1 MKKKIFS
8 CIMAIVMFLIMSF
21 SVYAKTDDE
30 LKASNE
36 IEFFVTAEDGSWWS
50 VTCPANGIIIGNKY
64 LNEIIEGIQLSGIR
78 VDKVSEF
85 RYQLIPETQE
95 QKDLICGYKTADDEL
110 YNITG
115 VRQIH
120 KLQAFLQDVD
130 SPTARERIAEEQRQ
144 KEEQKQADRTKL
156 GESSINRWANIISS
170 YIYDNGDNTFNVIDY
185 NYKSIT
191 VSTYDSNTYKLIDT
205 KSIPFEL
212 EKFGGFYS
220 GEKYNYIVFGQNNNE
235 EYNNKEVIRIV
246 KYDKNFNRIAQTSV
260 SDCYT
265 TEPFNAGTLRMC
277 ENDNKLF
284 IHTSRTRYLTDDG
297 LHHQSQLTIIL
308 DTDKMTVENF
318 LGDFQENHVSHSFN
332 QFVIHDGDNFVLLD
346 HGDAYPR
353 SIVLNKYE
361 GINPEKWLSEY
372 YGRQVLKYT
381 ATDLFEIPG
390 AVGANYTGVTVGG
403 FEFSNDNYLVAI
415 NKTDHSKVTEYTS
428 YEMKGLDYDERDIVL
443 LVSGKNNTD
452 TSKVKQVRLTNYIG
466 KQQLGSKPYLVKL
479 SNDRFLVLWEELEYI
494 TPTTR
499 DGNKVTYVTTQGSST
514 LTEIYDY
521 GPTKCTSKGVKYVQ
535 VNGNG
540 EIISDI
546 RSRNDITLSSDCQPT
561 LIGNNLMWYIDGTD
575 ERKFHKLDL
584 DSDLI
589 TVQIDGNY
597 VDFDQS
603 PVIIDGRT
611 LVPLRAIFEALGA
624 TVEWN
629 GDTKTVTSKKGSTSI
644 SLSIDSNTMYKNG
657 KAVTLDVP
665 SQLINDST
673 LVPVRAIAE
682 AFNCSVNW
690 NNDTKTVTIAD

>member
-235 EYNNKEVIRIV
+235 EDNNKEVIRIV

-332 QFVIHDGDNFVLLD
+332 QFAIYDGDNFVLLD
-346 HGDAYPR
+346 VGDAYPR
-353 SIVLNKYE
+353 SVVLNKYE

-372 YGRQVLKYT
+372 YGRTVLKYT
-381 ATDLFEIPG
+381 PVNLFEIPG
-390 AVGANYTGVTVGG
+390 KVGANCTGVMVGG
-403 FEFSNDNYLVAI
+403 FEYSDNNYLVAM

-443 LVSGKNNTD
+443 LVSGKNNTE

-466 KQQLGSKPYLVKL
+466 KQQFGSKPYLVKL
-479 SNDRFLVLWEELEYI
+479 SDNRFLVLWEELEYI
-494 TPTTR
+494 TPTKR
-499 DGNKVTYVTTQGSST
+499 DGNKVTYVTTHGSSSFMET
-514 LTEIYDY
+514 SDY
-521 GPTKCTSKGVKYVQ
+521 GPTKCISKGVKYVQ

-546 RSRNDITLSSDCQPT
+546 RTKNDIKLSGDCHPI
-561 LIGNNLMWYIDGTD
+561 LIDNNLTWYIDENG
-575 ERKFHKLDL
+575 ERKFYTLDL
-584 DSDLI
+584 NSALI
-589 TVQIDGNY
+589 TVKINGQLVN
-597 VDFDQS
+597 FDQ
-603 PVIIDGRT
+603 PPIIIDGRT

-624 TVEWN
+624 TVDWN
-629 GDTKTVTSKKGSTSI
+629 GNTQTVTSKKGSTSI
-644 SLSIDSNTMYKNG
+644 SLSIDSNSMYKNG
-657 KAVTLDVP
+657 KSVTLDVP
-665 SQLINDST
+665 AQLINDRT
-673 LVPVRAIAE
+673 LVPARAVAE
-682 AFNCSVNW
+682 AFGCDVDW
-690 NNDTKTVTIAD
+690 DDTTKTITITN

>member
-64 LNEIIEGIQLSGIR
+64 LNEVIEGIQLSGIR
-78 VDKVSEF
+78 VDKVGEY

-95 QKDLICGYKTADDEL
+95 QFDLLCGYETTFD
-110 YNITG
+110 T
-115 VRQIH
+115 QIL
-120 KLQAFLQDVD
+120 KLHSFLRDVE
-130 SPTARERIAEEQRQ
+130 SPTANERIAREKKQTEE
-144 KEEQKQADRTKL
+144 KKQADRTEL
-156 GESSINRWANIISS
+156 GKKSICRWQDVINS
-170 YIYDNGDNTFNVIDY
+170 YIYDNGNNTLNTVDY
-185 NYKSIT
+185 NNKEIT
-191 VSTYDSNTYKLIDT
+191 VSTYNSSDYKLIYT
-205 KSIPFEL
+205 KSVPFEL

-220 GEKYNYIVFGQNNNE
+220 GEKYNYIVFGQNNAE
-235 EYNNKEVIRIV
+235 ESDSKEVIRIV
-246 KYDKNFNRIAQTSV
+246 KYDKDFNRLAQASV
-260 SDCYT
+260 NDCYT
-265 TEPFNAGTLRMC
+265 NSPFDAGTLRMC
-277 ENDNKLF
+277 ENNNKMF

-308 DTDKMTVENF
+308 DTDKMTAENF

-390 AVGANYTGVTVGG
+390 AVGANCTGVTVGG
-403 FEFSNDNYLVAI
+403 FECSNNNYLIAI
-415 NKTDHSKVTEYTS
+415 NSIDHSKVTEYTS
-428 YEMKGLDYDERDIVL
+428 YEMKGLDKDERNIVL
-443 LVSGKNNTD
+443 LVSVKNNTD
-452 TSKVKQVRLTNYIG
+452 TLKVKKVYLTDYIN
-466 KQQLGSKPYLVKL
+466 KNKLGSTPYLVKL
-479 SNDRFLVLWEELEYI
+479 SDDRFLVLWEEFEYTNNYNCI
-494 TPTTR
+494 
-499 DGNKVTYVTTQGSST
+499 DN
-514 LTEIYDY
+514 
-521 GPTKCTSKGVKYVQ
+521 GVKYVQ

-561 LIGNNLMWYIDGTD
+561 VIGNNLIWYIDGTD
-575 ERKFHKLDL
+575 ERKFYKLDL

-611 LVPLRAIFEALGA
+611 LVPLRAIFEVLGA

-682 AFNCSVNW
+682 AFNCNVNW

>member
-64 LNEIIEGIQLSGIR
+64 LNEVIEGIQLSGIR
-78 VDKVSEF
+78 VDKVGEY

-95 QKDLICGYKTADDEL
+95 QFDLLCGYETTFD
-110 YNITG
+110 T
-115 VRQIH
+115 QIL
-120 KLQAFLQDVD
+120 KLHSFLRDVE
-130 SPTARERIAEEQRQ
+130 SPTANERIAREKKQTEE
-144 KEEQKQADRTKL
+144 KKQADRTEL
-156 GESSINRWANIISS
+156 GKKSICRWQDVINS
-170 YIYDNGDNTFNVIDY
+170 YIYDNGNNTFNTVDY
-185 NYKSIT
+185 NNKEIT
-191 VSTYDSNTYKLIDT
+191 VSTYNSSDYKLIYT
-205 KSIPFEL
+205 KSVPFEL

-220 GEKYNYIVFGQNNNE
+220 GEKYNYIVFGQNNAE
-235 EYNNKEVIRIV
+235 ESDSKEVIRIV
-246 KYDKNFNRIAQTSV
+246 KYDKDFNRLAQASV
-260 SDCYT
+260 NDCYT
-265 TEPFNAGTLRMC
+265 NSPFDAGTLRMC
-277 ENDNKLF
+277 ENNNKMF

-308 DTDKMTVENF
+308 DTDKMTAENF

-390 AVGANYTGVTVGG
+390 AVGANCTGVTVGG
-403 FEFSNDNYLVAI
+403 FECSNNNYLIAI
-415 NKTDHSKVTEYTS
+415 NSIDHSKVTEYTS
-428 YEMKGLDYDERDIVL
+428 YEMKGLDKDERNIVL
-443 LVSGKNNTD
+443 LVSVKNNTD
-452 TSKVKQVRLTNYIG
+452 TLKVKKVYLTDYIN
-466 KQQLGSKPYLVKL
+466 KNKLGSTPYLVKL
-479 SNDRFLVLWEELEYI
+479 SDDRFLVLWEEFEYTNNYNCI
-494 TPTTR
+494 
-499 DGNKVTYVTTQGSST
+499 DN
-514 LTEIYDY
+514 
-521 GPTKCTSKGVKYVQ
+521 GVKYVQ

-561 LIGNNLMWYIDGTD
+561 VIGNNLIWYIDGTD
-575 ERKFHKLDL
+575 ERKFYKLDL

-611 LVPLRAIFEALGA
+611 LVPLRAIFEVLGA

-682 AFNCSVNW
+682 AFNCNVNW

>member
-64 LNEIIEGIQLSGIR
+64 LNEVIEGIQLSGIR
-78 VDKVSEF
+78 VDKVGEY

-95 QKDLICGYKTADDEL
+95 QFDLLCGYETTFD
-110 YNITG
+110 T
-115 VRQIH
+115 QIL
-120 KLQAFLQDVD
+120 KLHSFLRDVE
-130 SPTARERIAEEQRQ
+130 SPTANERIAREKKQTEE
-144 KEEQKQADRTKL
+144 KKQADRTEL
-156 GESSINRWANIISS
+156 GKKSICRWQDVINS
-170 YIYDNGDNTFNVIDY
+170 YIYDNGNNTFNTVDY
-185 NYKSIT
+185 NNKEIT
-191 VSTYDSNTYKLIDT
+191 VSTYNSSDYKLIYT
-205 KSIPFEL
+205 KSVPFEL

-220 GEKYNYIVFGQNNNE
+220 GEKYNYIVFGQNNAE
-235 EYNNKEVIRIV
+235 ESDSKEVIRIV
-246 KYDKNFNRIAQTSV
+246 KYDKDFNRLAQASV
-260 SDCYT
+260 NDCYT
-265 TEPFNAGTLRMC
+265 NSPFDAGTLRMC
-277 ENDNKLF
+277 ENNNKMF

-308 DTDKMTVENF
+308 DTDKMTAENF

-390 AVGANYTGVTVGG
+390 AVGANCTGVTVGG
-403 FEFSNDNYLVAI
+403 FECSNNNYLIAI
-415 NKTDHSKVTEYTS
+415 NSIDHSKVTEYTS
-428 YEMKGLDYDERDIVL
+428 YEMKGLDKDERNIVL
-443 LVSGKNNTD
+443 LVSVKNNTD
-452 TSKVKQVRLTNYIG
+452 TLKVKKVYLTDYIN
-466 KQQLGSKPYLVKL
+466 KNKLGSTPYLIKL
-479 SNDRFLVLWEELEYI
+479 SDDRFLVLWEEFEYTNNYNCI
-494 TPTTR
+494 
-499 DGNKVTYVTTQGSST
+499 DN
-514 LTEIYDY
+514 
-521 GPTKCTSKGVKYVQ
+521 GVKYVQ

-561 LIGNNLMWYIDGTD
+561 VIGNNLIWYIDGTD
-575 ERKFHKLDL
+575 ERKFYKLDL

-611 LVPLRAIFEALGA
+611 LVPLRAIFEVLGA

-682 AFNCSVNW
+682 AFNCNVNW

>member
-1 MKKKIFS
+1 
-8 CIMAIVMFLIMSF
+8 MFLIMSF

-64 LNEIIEGIQLSGIR
+64 LNEVIEGIQLSGIR
-78 VDKVSEF
+78 VDKVGEY

-95 QKDLICGYKTADDEL
+95 QFDLLCGYETTFD
-110 YNITG
+110 T
-115 VRQIH
+115 QIL
-120 KLQAFLQDVD
+120 KLHSFLRDVE
-130 SPTARERIAEEQRQ
+130 SPTANERIAREKKQTEE
-144 KEEQKQADRTKL
+144 KKQADRTEL
-156 GESSINRWANIISS
+156 GKKSICRWQDVINS
-170 YIYDNGDNTFNVIDY
+170 YIYDNGNNTFNTVDY
-185 NYKSIT
+185 NNKEIT
-191 VSTYDSNTYKLIDT
+191 VSTYNSSDYKLIYT
-205 KSIPFEL
+205 KSVPFEL

-220 GEKYNYIVFGQNNNE
+220 GEKYNYIVFGQNNAE
-235 EYNNKEVIRIV
+235 ESDSKEVIRIV
-246 KYDKNFNRIAQTSV
+246 KYDKDFNRLAQASV
-260 SDCYT
+260 NDCYT
-265 TEPFNAGTLRMC
+265 NSPFDAGTLRMC
-277 ENDNKLF
+277 ENNNKMF

-308 DTDKMTVENF
+308 DTDKMTAENF

-390 AVGANYTGVTVGG
+390 AVGANCTGVTVGG
-403 FEFSNDNYLVAI
+403 FECSNNNYLIAI
-415 NKTDHSKVTEYTS
+415 NSIDHSKVTEYTS
-428 YEMKGLDYDERDIVL
+428 YEMKGLDKDERNIVL
-443 LVSGKNNTD
+443 LVSVKNNTD
-452 TSKVKQVRLTNYIG
+452 TLKVKKVYLTDYIN
-466 KQQLGSKPYLVKL
+466 KNKLGSTPYLVKL
-479 SNDRFLVLWEELEYI
+479 SDDRFLVLWEEFEYTNNYNCI
-494 TPTTR
+494 
-499 DGNKVTYVTTQGSST
+499 DN
-514 LTEIYDY
+514 
-521 GPTKCTSKGVKYVQ
+521 GVKYVQ

-561 LIGNNLMWYIDGTD
+561 VIGNNLIWYIDGTD
-575 ERKFHKLDL
+575 ERKFYKLDL

-611 LVPLRAIFEALGA
+611 LVPLRAIFEVLGA

-682 AFNCSVNW
+682 AFNCNVNW

>member
-8 CIMAIVMFLIMSF
+8 CIMALVMFLIMSF

-64 LNEIIEGIQLSGIR
+64 LNEVIEGIQLSGIR
-78 VDKVSEF
+78 VDKVGEY

-95 QKDLICGYKTADDEL
+95 QFDLLCGYETTFD
-110 YNITG
+110 T
-115 VRQIH
+115 QIL
-120 KLQAFLQDVD
+120 KLHSFLRDVE
-130 SPTARERIAEEQRQ
+130 SPTANERIAREKKQTEE
-144 KEEQKQADRTKL
+144 KKQADRTEL
-156 GESSINRWANIISS
+156 GKKSICRWQDVINS
-170 YIYDNGDNTFNVIDY
+170 YIYDNGNNTFNTVDY
-185 NYKSIT
+185 NNKEIT
-191 VSTYDSNTYKLIDT
+191 VSTYNSSDYKLIYT
-205 KSIPFEL
+205 KSVPFEL

-220 GEKYNYIVFGQNNNE
+220 GEKYNYIVFGQNNAE
-235 EYNNKEVIRIV
+235 ESDSKEVIRIV
-246 KYDKNFNRIAQTSV
+246 KYDKDFNRLAQASV
-260 SDCYT
+260 NDCYT
-265 TEPFNAGTLRMC
+265 NSPFDAGTLRMC
-277 ENDNKLF
+277 ENNNKMF

-308 DTDKMTVENF
+308 DTDKMTAENF

-390 AVGANYTGVTVGG
+390 AVGANCTGVTVGG
-403 FEFSNDNYLVAI
+403 FECSNNNYLIAI
-415 NKTDHSKVTEYTS
+415 NSIDHSKVTEYTS
-428 YEMKGLDYDERDIVL
+428 YEMKGLDKDERNIVL
-443 LVSGKNNTD
+443 LVSVKNNTD
-452 TSKVKQVRLTNYIG
+452 TLKVKKVYLTDYIN
-466 KQQLGSKPYLVKL
+466 KNKLGSTPYLVKL
-479 SNDRFLVLWEELEYI
+479 SDDRFLVLWEEFEYTNNYNCI
-494 TPTTR
+494 
-499 DGNKVTYVTTQGSST
+499 DN
-514 LTEIYDY
+514 
-521 GPTKCTSKGVKYVQ
+521 GVKYVQ

-561 LIGNNLMWYIDGTD
+561 VIGNNLIWYIDGTD
-575 ERKFHKLDL
+575 ERKFYKLDL

-611 LVPLRAIFEALGA
+611 LVPLRAIFEVLGA

-682 AFNCSVNW
+682 AFNCNVNW

>member
-64 LNEIIEGIQLSGIR
+64 LNEVIEGIQLSGIR

-144 KEEQKQADRTKL
+144 KEEQKQAEQKQASFEAKTGKL
-156 GESSINRWANIISS
+156 KSKSTNRWSDIINS
-170 YIYDNGDNTFNVIDY
+170 YVYDNNDNTFNVVDY
-185 NYKSIT
+185 NNNVIT
-191 VSTYDSNTYKLIDT
+191 INTYNSNDYTLLST
-205 KSIPFEL
+205 KSVPFEL

-220 GEKYNYIVFGQNNNE
+220 GEKYNYIVFAQNNTE
-235 EYNNKEVIRIV
+235 ESDSKEVIRIV
-246 KYDKNFNRIAQTSV
+246 KYDKEFNRLSHASIS
-260 SDCYT
+260 SCYT
-265 TEPFNAGTLRMC
+265 NIPFDAGTLRMC
-277 ENDNKLF
+277 ENDNKMF
-284 IHTSRTRYLTDDG
+284 IHTSRKRYLTDDG

-308 DTDKMTVENF
+308 DTDKMAVENF

-361 GINPEKWLSEY
+361 GINPEKWLLEY

-390 AVGANYTGVTVGG
+390 AVGANCTGVTVGG
-403 FEFSNDNYLVAI
+403 FECSNNNYLIAI
-415 NKTDHSKVTEYTS
+415 NSIDHSKVTEYTS
-428 YEMKGLDYDERDIVL
+428 YEMKGLDKDERNIVL
-443 LVSGKNNTD
+443 LVSVKNNTD
-452 TSKVKQVRLTNYIG
+452 TSKVKKVYLTDYIN
-466 KQQLGSKPYLVKL
+466 KNKLGSTPYLVKL
-479 SNDRFLVLWEELEYI
+479 SDDRFLVLWEEFEYTNNYNCI
-494 TPTTR
+494 
-499 DGNKVTYVTTQGSST
+499 DN
-514 LTEIYDY
+514 
-521 GPTKCTSKGVKYVQ
+521 GVKYVQ

-561 LIGNNLMWYIDGTD
+561 VIGNNLIWYIDGTD
-575 ERKFHKLDL
+575 ERKFYKLDL

-611 LVPLRAIFEALGA
+611 LVPLRAIFEVLGA

>member
-1 MKKKIFS
+1 M
-8 CIMAIVMFLIMSF
+8 
-21 SVYAKTDDE
+21 
-30 LKASNE
+30 
-36 IEFFVTAEDGSWWS
+36 
-50 VTCPANGIIIGNKY
+50 
-64 LNEIIEGIQLSGIR
+64 
-78 VDKVSEF
+78 
-85 RYQLIPETQE
+85 
-95 QKDLICGYKTADDEL
+95 
-110 YNITG
+110 
-115 VRQIH
+115 
-120 KLQAFLQDVD
+120 
-130 SPTARERIAEEQRQ
+130 
-144 KEEQKQADRTKL
+144 
-156 GESSINRWANIISS
+156 
-170 YIYDNGDNTFNVIDY
+170 IY
-185 NYKSIT
+185 
-191 VSTYDSNTYKLIDT
+191 T
-205 KSIPFEL
+205 KSVPFEL

-220 GEKYNYIVFGQNNNE
+220 GEKYNYIVFGQNNAE
-235 EYNNKEVIRIV
+235 ESDSKEVIRIV
-246 KYDKNFNRIAQTSV
+246 KYDKDFNRLAQASV
-260 SDCYT
+260 NDCYT
-265 TEPFNAGTLRMC
+265 NSPFDAGTLRMC
-277 ENDNKLF
+277 ENNNKMF

-308 DTDKMTVENF
+308 DTDKMTAENF

-390 AVGANYTGVTVGG
+390 AVGANCTGVTVGG
-403 FEFSNDNYLVAI
+403 FECSNNNYLIAI
-415 NKTDHSKVTEYTS
+415 NSIDHSKVTEYTS
-428 YEMKGLDYDERDIVL
+428 YEMKGLDKDERNIVL
-443 LVSGKNNTD
+443 LVSVKNNTD
-452 TSKVKQVRLTNYIG
+452 TLKVKKVYLTDYIN
-466 KQQLGSKPYLVKL
+466 KNKLGSTPYLVKL
-479 SNDRFLVLWEELEYI
+479 SDDRFLVLWEEFEYTNNYNCI
-494 TPTTR
+494 
-499 DGNKVTYVTTQGSST
+499 DN
-514 LTEIYDY
+514 
-521 GPTKCTSKGVKYVQ
+521 GVKYVQ

-561 LIGNNLMWYIDGTD
+561 VIGNNLIWYIDGTD
-575 ERKFHKLDL
+575 ERKFYKLDL

-611 LVPLRAIFEALGA
+611 LVPLRAIFEVLGA

-682 AFNCSVNW
+682 AFNCNVNW

>member
-64 LNEIIEGIQLSGIR
+64 LNEVIEGIQLSGIR
-78 VDKVSEF
+78 VDKVGEY

-95 QKDLICGYKTADDEL
+95 QFDLLCGYETTFD
-110 YNITG
+110 T
-115 VRQIH
+115 QIL
-120 KLQAFLQDVD
+120 KLHSFLRDVE
-130 SPTARERIAEEQRQ
+130 SPTANERIAREKKQTEE
-144 KEEQKQADRTKL
+144 KKQADRTEL
-156 GESSINRWANIISS
+156 GKKSICRQDVINS
-170 YIYDNGDNTFNVIDY
+170 YIYDNGNNTFNTVDY
-185 NYKSIT
+185 NNKEIT
-191 VSTYDSNTYKLIDT
+191 VSTYNSSDYKLIYT
-205 KSIPFEL
+205 KSVPFEL

-220 GEKYNYIVFGQNNNE
+220 GEKYNYIVFGQNNAE
-235 EYNNKEVIRIV
+235 ESDSKEVIRIV
-246 KYDKNFNRIAQTSV
+246 KYDKDFNRLAQASV
-260 SDCYT
+260 NDCYT
-265 TEPFNAGTLRMC
+265 NSPFDAGTLRMC
-277 ENDNKLF
+277 ENNNKMF

-308 DTDKMTVENF
+308 DTDKMTAENF

-390 AVGANYTGVTVGG
+390 AVGANCTGVTVGG
-403 FEFSNDNYLVAI
+403 FECSNNNYLIAI
-415 NKTDHSKVTEYTS
+415 NSIDHSKVTEYTS
-428 YEMKGLDYDERDIVL
+428 YEMKGLDKDERNIVL
-443 LVSGKNNTD
+443 LVSVKNNTD
-452 TSKVKQVRLTNYIG
+452 TLKVKKVYLTDYIN
-466 KQQLGSKPYLVKL
+466 KNKLGSTPYLVKL
-479 SNDRFLVLWEELEYI
+479 SDDRFLVLWEEFEYTNNYNCI
-494 TPTTR
+494 
-499 DGNKVTYVTTQGSST
+499 DN
-514 LTEIYDY
+514 
-521 GPTKCTSKGVKYVQ
+521 GVKYVQ

-561 LIGNNLMWYIDGTD
+561 VIGNNLIWYIDGTD
-575 ERKFHKLDL
+575 ERKFYKLDL

-611 LVPLRAIFEALGA
+611 LVPLRAIFEVLGA

-682 AFNCSVNW
+682 AFNCNVNW

>member
-64 LNEIIEGIQLSGIR
+64 LNEVIEGIQLSGIR
-78 VDKVSEF
+78 VDKVGEY

-95 QKDLICGYKTADDEL
+95 QFDLLCGYETTFD
-110 YNITG
+110 T
-115 VRQIH
+115 QIL
-120 KLQAFLQDVD
+120 KLHSFLRDVE
-130 SPTARERIAEEQRQ
+130 SPPANERIAREKKQTEE
-144 KEEQKQADRTKL
+144 KKQADRTEL
-156 GESSINRWANIISS
+156 GKKSICRWQDVINS
-170 YIYDNGDNTFNVIDY
+170 YIYDNGNNTFNTVDY
-185 NYKSIT
+185 NNKEIT
-191 VSTYDSNTYKLIDT
+191 VSTYNSSDYKLIYT
-205 KSIPFEL
+205 KSVPFEL

-220 GEKYNYIVFGQNNNE
+220 GEKYNYIVFGQNNAE
-235 EYNNKEVIRIV
+235 ESDSKEVIRIV
-246 KYDKNFNRIAQTSV
+246 KYDKDFNRLAQASV
-260 SDCYT
+260 NDCYT
-265 TEPFNAGTLRMC
+265 NSPFDAGTLRMC
-277 ENDNKLF
+277 ENNNKMF

-308 DTDKMTVENF
+308 DTDKMTAENF

-390 AVGANYTGVTVGG
+390 AVGANCTGVTVGG
-403 FEFSNDNYLVAI
+403 FECSNNNYLIAI
-415 NKTDHSKVTEYTS
+415 NSIDHSKVTEYTS
-428 YEMKGLDYDERDIVL
+428 YEMKGLDKDERNIVL
-443 LVSGKNNTD
+443 LVSVKNNTD
-452 TSKVKQVRLTNYIG
+452 TLKVKKVYLTDYIN
-466 KQQLGSKPYLVKL
+466 KNKLGSTPYLVKL
-479 SNDRFLVLWEELEYI
+479 SDDRFLVLWEEFEYTNNYNCI
-494 TPTTR
+494 
-499 DGNKVTYVTTQGSST
+499 DN
-514 LTEIYDY
+514 
-521 GPTKCTSKGVKYVQ
+521 GVKYVQ

-561 LIGNNLMWYIDGTD
+561 VIGNNLIWYIDGTD
-575 ERKFHKLDL
+575 ERKFYKLDL

-611 LVPLRAIFEALGA
+611 LVPLRAIFEVLGA

-682 AFNCSVNW
+682 AFNCNVNW

>member
-1 MKKKIFS
+1 
-8 CIMAIVMFLIMSF
+8 MFLIMSF

-64 LNEIIEGIQLSGIR
+64 LNEVIEGIQLSGIR
-78 VDKVSEF
+78 VDKVGEY

-95 QKDLICGYKTADDEL
+95 QFDLLCGYETTFD
-110 YNITG
+110 T
-115 VRQIH
+115 QIL
-120 KLQAFLQDVD
+120 KLHSFLRDVE
-130 SPTARERIAEEQRQ
+130 SPTANERIAREKKQTEE
-144 KEEQKQADRTKL
+144 KKQADRTEL
-156 GESSINRWANIISS
+156 GKKSICRWQDVINS
-170 YIYDNGDNTFNVIDY
+170 YIYDNGNNTFNTVDY
-185 NYKSIT
+185 NNKEIT
-191 VSTYDSNTYKLIDT
+191 VSTYNSSDYKLIYT
-205 KSIPFEL
+205 KSVPFEL

-220 GEKYNYIVFGQNNNE
+220 GEKYNYIVFGQNNAE
-235 EYNNKEVIRIV
+235 ESDSKEVIRIV
-246 KYDKNFNRIAQTSV
+246 KYDKDFNRLAQASV
-260 SDCYT
+260 NDCYT
-265 TEPFNAGTLRMC
+265 NSPFDAGTLRMC
-277 ENDNKLF
+277 ENNNKMF

-308 DTDKMTVENF
+308 DTDKMTAENF

-390 AVGANYTGVTVGG
+390 AVGANCTGVTVGG
-403 FEFSNDNYLVAI
+403 FECSNNNYLIAI
-415 NKTDHSKVTEYTS
+415 NSIDHSKVTEYTS
-428 YEMKGLDYDERDIVL
+428 YEMKGLDKDERNIVL
-443 LVSGKNNTD
+443 LVSVKNNTD
-452 TSKVKQVRLTNYIG
+452 TLKVKKVYLTDYIN
-466 KQQLGSKPYLVKL
+466 KNKLGSTPYLVKL
-479 SNDRFLVLWEELEYI
+479 SDDRFLVLWEEFEYTNNYNCI
-494 TPTTR
+494 
-499 DGNKVTYVTTQGSST
+499 DN
-514 LTEIYDY
+514 
-521 GPTKCTSKGVKYVQ
+521 GVKYVQ

-561 LIGNNLMWYIDGTD
+561 VIGNNLIWYIDGTD
-575 ERKFHKLDL
+575 ERKFYKLDL

-589 TVQIDGNY
+589 PVQIDGNY

-611 LVPLRAIFEALGA
+611 LVPLRAIFEVLGA

-682 AFNCSVNW
+682 AFNCNVNW